1 MNPNKFQLDWTVDGL
16 FPNIDFSM
24 NNGLLIVKA
33 YAFAKIQNSSTG
45 ISVNITKLSPQLNS
59 RLL

>member
-1 MNPNKFQLDWTVDGL
+1 
-16 FPNIDFSM
+16 M

-45 ISVNITKLSPQLNS
+45 ISVNITKLSPPLNS
-59 RLL
+59 RLLQEDVEVPPID